1 MANFLTFE
9 ENQVLINNNLFPAN
23 NISLQ
28 LNANTVPVKDVYGNL
43 LYYSPTGPIQ
53 GTIGLSFFLTGAIPS
68 YLRLENQDET
78 PVKIA
83 FNRLLIPDCYLTNL
97 SFSVKPFEPIP
108 VRAEFVFYHGVK
120 ALSTFPLIL
129 NNESKNIP
137 ANGIAYAN
145 NLFTSGLN
153 TLNGMSS
160 YILTDSRSSYVENA
174 IDFIVTDFDYQFS
187 VERVPVLR
195 VGDTFPLRVAM
206 KEANGEFSITT
217 NNIDGYLDIH
227 GNTAE
232 FSAVLRDNTNLN
244 VNDTIN
250 LTGIIIDQNY
260 EISDD
265 NYGLS
270 KIKMTQ
276 AINRKRSPVT
286 IPMEVSNPN
295 IVAPPTVNPVNPIVI
310 PGSTVIT
317 TTIVEEE
324 KPKPEDPNVDPNPP
338 PEIDTTEWYYISV
351 VVNCI
356 MYNAQNAGGCS
367 YMDLVS
373 TPDFENFNSNGM
385 KLVVMSRYYELEF
398 DTTIF
403 DATTNPK
410 GNKVPTNSGE
420 DISKQWNYSGR
431 GPIIT
436 LKVNKEFLENLNFL
450 SSPRYISNENNIFI
464 KYSFKACNPLLLEE
478 GYPPNLV
485 EQKYSS
491 FFRGSFFSALNDEY
505 KNKATPYIHD
515 ITTILPNNDGSLAAV
530 YRG

>member
-9 ENQVLINNNLFPAN
+9 ENQVIINNNLFPAN
-23 NISLQ
+23 SISLQ

-53 GTIGLSFFLTGAIPS
+53 GTVGLNFFLTGVIPS

-120 ALSTFPLIL
+120 ALSTSPLIL
-129 NNESKNIP
+129 SNQSTNIP

-153 TLNGMSS
+153 TLNGVSS
-160 YILTDSRSSYVENA
+160 YILTDNRSSYVQNA
-174 IDFIVTDFDYQFS
+174 NDFVVTDFDYQFS
-187 VERVPVLR
+187 VERVPILR
-195 VGDTFPLRVAM
+195 VGDVFPLRVAM

-244 VNDTIN
+244 VNDTVN

-276 AINRKRSPVT
+276 AINRKRSIVT

-295 IVAPPTVNPVNPIVI
+295 IVVPPTVNPVNPIII

-317 TTIVEEE
+317 TTIVEKEQ
-324 KPKPEDPNVDPNPP
+324 PKIEDPNVDPNPP
-338 PEIDTTEWYYISV
+338 PPIDDTVWYYINV
-351 VVNCI
+351 VVTCV
-356 MYNAQNAGGCS
+356 MANAHNAGGCS
-367 YMDLVS
+367 SMDLIS
-373 TPDFENFNSNGM
+373 TPAFENFNSNGM
-385 KLVVMSRYYELEF
+385 KLVVISRYYELEF
-398 DTTIF
+398 NTTEF
-403 DATTNPK
+403 DETTNPK
-410 GNKVPTNSGE
+410 GNKVPNNSGTS
-420 DISKQWNYSGR
+420 ISQQWNYVAK

-436 LKVNKEFLENLNFL
+436 LKVNKEFLDNFL
-450 SSPRYISNENNIFI
+450 ASSHYTSNQNNMFI
-464 KYSFKACNPLLLEE
+464 TYGFRACNPLLLEE
-478 GYPPNLV
+478 GYSDYNV
-485 EQKYSS
+485 QQKYSS
-491 FFRGSFFSALNDEY
+491 FFRGDFFNALNDQY

-515 ITTILPNNDGSLAAV
+515 ISVIPPNFDGSLVAN
-530 YRG
+530 YNN

>member
-23 NISLQ
+23 SISLQ
-28 LNANTVPVKDVYGNL
+28 LNANTVPVKDIYGNL

-53 GTIGLSFFLTGAIPS
+53 GTVGLNFFLTGAIPS

-120 ALSTFPLIL
+120 ALSTSPLIL
-129 NNESKNIP
+129 SNQSTNIP

-153 TLNGMSS
+153 TLNGVSS
-160 YILTDSRSSYVENA
+160 YILTDNRSSYVENA
-174 IDFIVTDFDYQFS
+174 NDFVVTDFDYQFS

-195 VGDTFPLRVAM
+195 VGDVFPLRVAM

-244 VNDTIN
+244 INDTVN

-276 AINRKRSPVT
+276 AINRKRSIVT

-295 IVAPPTVNPVNPIVI
+295 IIAPPTVNPVNPIVI

-317 TTIVEEE
+317 TTIIE
-324 KPKPEDPNVDPNPP
+324 KEQPKIEDPNVDPNPP
-338 PEIDTTEWYYISV
+338 PPIDDTVWYYIDV
-351 VVNCI
+351 VVRVN
-356 MYNAQNAGGCS
+356 MFNAQNAGCDTVELFSLNLPSGFDEYINGS
-367 YMDLVS
+367 QKFSIMSNRFTLKYKELNKFYIDDKK
-373 TPDFENFNSNGM
+373 TQFNYSELG
-385 KLVVMSRYYELEF
+385 VVMTFKATADFISAF
-398 DTTIF
+398 
-403 DATTNPK
+403 AASSTTNTDEFMFYK
-410 GNKVPTNSGE
+410 GVPCKST
-420 DISKQWNYSGR
+420 DISNSSWNATYQR
-431 GPIIT
+431 
-436 LKVNKEFLENLNFL
+436 FFQ
-450 SSPRYISNENNIFI
+450 NI
-464 KYSFKACNPLLLEE
+464 AN
-478 GYPPNLV
+478 
-485 EQKYSS
+485 
-491 FFRGSFFSALNDEY
+491 ALADTH
-505 KNKATPYIHD
+505 KNKATPYKLD
-515 ITTILPNNDGSLAAV
+515 LSYFSLTNTSYELSFV
-530 YRG
+530 Y

>member
-1 MANFLTFE
+1 MSNFLTFE
-9 ENQVLINNNLFPAN
+9 ENQVLINDNLFPAN

-28 LNANTVPVKDVYGNL
+28 LNANTVPVKDIYGNL

-120 ALSTFPLIL
+120 ALSTTPLIL
-129 NNESKNIP
+129 NNQSTNIP

-195 VGDTFPLRVAM
+195 VGDVFPLRVAM

-295 IVAPPTVNPVNPIVI
+295 ITAPPTVNPVSPIVI

-324 KPKPEDPNVDPNPP
+324 KPKPEDPNVNPNPP
-338 PEIDTTEWYYISV
+338 PQIEQVEYIYFTILFEMRILRLVKGYQPIVYEYLNSRPSFRSFVLVNNTNNSIQNNANFQVLVEPNKINTLTDTTPESPDLTEYILEDV
-351 VVNCI
+351 L
-356 MYNAQNAGGCS
+356 GCS
-367 YMDLVS
+367 FKVDKSFKDNFGSSVLYNS
-373 TPDFENFNSNGM
+373 TVLGVPF
-385 KLVVMSRYYELEF
+385 K
-398 DTTIF
+398 DTVAFLFQF
-403 DATTNPK
+403 DATDNQSTK
-410 GNKVPTNSGE
+410 SIYYTYE
-420 DISKQWNYSGR
+420 D
-431 GPIIT
+431 
-436 LKVNKEFLENLNFL
+436 
-450 SSPRYISNENNIFI
+450 
-464 KYSFKACNPLLLEE
+464 
-478 GYPPNLV
+478 
-485 EQKYSS
+485 
-491 FFRGSFFSALNDEY
+491 LNDIVDGSTVPSEG
-505 KNKATPYIHD
+505 NGDRLTPYIF
-515 ITTILPNNDGSLAAV
+515 NNSVSFNQVG
-530 YRG
+530 

>member
-28 LNANTVPVKDVYGNL
+28 LNANTVPVKDIYGNL

-53 GTIGLSFFLTGAIPS
+53 GTVGLNFFLTGVIPS

-120 ALSTFPLIL
+120 ALSTSPLIL
-129 NNESKNIP
+129 NNQSTNIP
-137 ANGIAYAN
+137 ANGVAYAN

-160 YILTDSRSSYVENA
+160 YILTDNRSSYIENA
-174 IDFIVTDFDYQFS
+174 IDFVVTDFDYQFS

-195 VGDTFPLRVAM
+195 VGDIFPLRVAM

-276 AINRKRSPVT
+276 AINRKRSIVT

-295 IVAPPTVNPVNPIVI
+295 ITAPPTVNPVNPIVI

-324 KPKPEDPNVDPNPP
+324 KPKPQDPNVDPNPP
-338 PEIDTTEWYYISV
+338 PPIDDTVWYYINV
-351 VVNCI
+351 VVSVKMIDAHNAGCDSVELFSLNLPSGFDEYINESQKFSI
-356 MYNAQNAGGCS
+356 MSNRFTLKYKSSDKEYIDEAKKQYNYNAKGTVMTFKATADFINS
-367 YMDLVS
+367 FSVS
-373 TPDFENFNSNGM
+373 SIGNNTEFMYYRGIPCKPTNVANNQWTATYERFFENIG
-385 KLVVMSRYYELEF
+385 
-398 DTTIF
+398 
-403 DATTNPK
+403 DAIN
-410 GNKVPTNSGE
+410 
-420 DISKQWNYSGR
+420 DI
-431 GPIIT
+431 
-436 LKVNKEFLENLNFL
+436 
-450 SSPRYISNENNIFI
+450 
-464 KYSFKACNPLLLEE
+464 
-478 GYPPNLV
+478 
-485 EQKYSS
+485 
-491 FFRGSFFSALNDEY
+491 Y
-505 KNKATPYIHD
+505 KNKNTPYELD
-515 ITTILPNNDGSLAAV
+515 LTSYDNELYELVFV
-530 YRG
+530 Y

>member
-9 ENQVLINNNLFPAN
+9 ENQVLINDNLFPAN
-23 NISLQ
+23 SISLQ
-28 LNANTVPVKDVYGNL
+28 LNANTVPVKDIYGNL

-53 GTIGLSFFLTGAIPS
+53 GTVGLNFFLTGAIPS

-120 ALSTFPLIL
+120 ALSTSPLIL
-129 NNESKNIP
+129 NNQSTNIP

-153 TLNGMSS
+153 TLNGVSS
-160 YILTDSRSSYVENA
+160 YILTENRSSYVENA
-174 IDFIVTDFDYQFS
+174 NDFVVTDFDYQFS
-187 VERVPVLR
+187 VERVPILR
-195 VGDTFPLRVAM
+195 VGDVFPLRVAM
-206 KEANGEFSITT
+206 KEANGEFSVTT

-244 VNDTIN
+244 VNDTVN

-276 AINRKRSPVT
+276 AINRKRSIVT

-324 KPKPEDPNVDPNPP
+324 KPKPQDPNVDPNPP
-338 PEIDTTEWYYISV
+338 TQIDTTEWYYIDV
-351 VVNCI
+351 VVTCV
-356 MYNAQNAGGCS
+356 MANAHNAGGCS
-367 YMDLVS
+367 SMDLIS
-373 TPDFENFNSNGM
+373 TPAFENFNSNGM
-385 KLVVMSRYYELEF
+385 KLVVISRYYELEF
-398 DTTIF
+398 NTTEF
-403 DATTNPK
+403 DETTNPK
-410 GNKVPTNSGE
+410 GNKVPNNSG
-420 DISKQWNYSGR
+420 ISISQQWNYVAKGL
-431 GPIIT
+431 IIT
-436 LKVNKEFLENLNFL
+436 LKVNKEFLDNFL
-450 SSPRYISNENNIFI
+450 ASSHYTSNQNNIFI
-464 KYSFKACNPLLLEE
+464 TYGFRACNPLLLEE
-478 GYPPNLV
+478 GYPDYNTQ
-485 EQKYSS
+485 QKYSS
-491 FFRGSFFSALNDEY
+491 FFRGDFFNALNDKY

-515 ITTILPNNDGSLAAV
+515 ISVIPPNFDGSLVAN
-530 YRG
+530 YKN

>member
-9 ENQVLINNNLFPAN
+9 ENQVLINNNLFPTN
-23 NISLQ
+23 GISLQ

-53 GTIGLSFFLTGAIPS
+53 GTVGLNFFLTGAIPS

-120 ALSTFPLIL
+120 ALSTSPLIL
-129 NNESKNIP
+129 NNQSTNIP
-137 ANGIAYAN
+137 ANGVAYAN

-160 YILTDSRSSYVENA
+160 YILTENRSSYIENA
-174 IDFIVTDFDYQFS
+174 NDFVVTDFDYQFS

-195 VGDTFPLRVAM
+195 VGDVFPLRVAM

-244 VNDTIN
+244 VNDTVN

-265 NYGLS
+265 NFGVS

-295 IVAPPTVNPVNPIVI
+295 IIAPPTVNPVNPIVI
-310 PGSTVIT
+310 PGSAVISIP
-317 TTIVEEE
+317 IVEEQ
-324 KPKPEDPNVDPNPP
+324 KPNLKDPEVSTGTTST
-338 PEIDTTEWYYISV
+338 PETDEDQYYYYIVLFDLVIYSLNPKYRSIITETLPNSPSLKSFSENNLTYKFNLLEFP
-351 VVNCI
+351 VNKI
-356 MYNAQNAGGCS
+356 KLIGRQNEDGEFSTVWFEKKDQLGCS
-367 YMDLVS
+367 FKVNQN
-373 TPDFENFNSNGM
+373 FKENFSVTSLYNN
-385 KLVVMSRYYELEF
+385 
-398 DTTIF
+398 I
-403 DATTNPK
+403 
-410 GNKVPTNSGE
+410 
-420 DISKQWNYSGR
+420 
-431 GPIIT
+431 
-436 LKVNKEFLENLNFL
+436 
-450 SSPRYISNENNIFI
+450 ISNLAF
-464 KYSFKACNPLLLEE
+464 KFSFKAEDNQILEREYLYSDLADWLGTTSNGNGTQKNPYLI
-478 GYPPNLV
+478 
-485 EQKYSS
+485 K
-491 FFRGSFFSALNDEY
+491 
-505 KNKATPYIHD
+505 
-515 ITTILPNNDGSLAAV
+515 PNNYLVNFAGVGNQEL
-530 YRG
+530 

>member
-28 LNANTVPVKDVYGNL
+28 LNANTVPVKDIYGNL

-53 GTIGLSFFLTGAIPS
+53 GTIGLNFFLTGAIPS

-120 ALSTFPLIL
+120 ALSTSPLIL
-129 NNESKNIP
+129 NNQSTNIP

-160 YILTDSRSSYVENA
+160 YILTDDRSSYIENA
-174 IDFIVTDFDYQFS
+174 IDFVVTDFDYQFS

-195 VGDTFPLRVAM
+195 VGDVFPLRVAM

-276 AINRKRSPVT
+276 AINRKRSIVT

-295 IVAPPTVNPVNPIVI
+295 ITAPPTVNPVSPIVI

-338 PEIDTTEWYYISV
+338 PQIDTTEWYYIDV
-351 VVNCI
+351 VVRVNMI
-356 MYNAQNAGGCS
+356 NAQNAGCDTVGLFS
-367 YMDLVS
+367 LNSPLGFDEFINGSQKFSIMSNRFTLKYTESNKFYIDDKK
-373 TPDFENFNSNGM
+373 TQFNYSELG
-385 KLVVMSRYYELEF
+385 VVMTFKATADFINAFAASSTTNTDEFMFYKGVPCKSTDISNSSVIATYQRFFQNISNAISDTHKNKRTPYKLDLSYFSLTNNNYEL
-398 DTTIF
+398 
-403 DATTNPK
+403 
-410 GNKVPTNSGE
+410 
-420 DISKQWNYSGR
+420 
-431 GPIIT
+431 
-436 LKVNKEFLENLNFL
+436 
-450 SSPRYISNENNIFI
+450 
-464 KYSFKACNPLLLEE
+464 SF
-478 GYPPNLV
+478 
-485 EQKYSS
+485 
-491 FFRGSFFSALNDEY
+491 
-505 KNKATPYIHD
+505 
-515 ITTILPNNDGSLAAV
+515 V
-530 YRG
+530 Y

>member
-9 ENQVLINNNLFPAN
+9 ENQVLINDNLFPAN
-23 NISLQ
+23 SISLQ
-28 LNANTVPVKDVYGNL
+28 LNANTVPVKDIYGNL

-53 GTIGLSFFLTGAIPS
+53 GTVGLNFFLTGAIPS

-120 ALSTFPLIL
+120 ALSTSPLIL
-129 NNESKNIP
+129 NNQSTNIP

-153 TLNGMSS
+153 TLNGVSS
-160 YILTDSRSSYVENA
+160 YILTENRSSYVENA
-174 IDFIVTDFDYQFS
+174 NDFVVTDFDYQFS
-187 VERVPVLR
+187 VERVPILR
-195 VGDTFPLRVAM
+195 VGDVFPLRVAM

-244 VNDTIN
+244 VNDTVN

-276 AINRKRSPVT
+276 AINRKRSIVT

-295 IVAPPTVNPVNPIVI
+295 IVVPPTVNPVNPIVI

-317 TTIVEEE
+317 TTIVEKEQ
-324 KPKPEDPNVDPNPP
+324 PKPEDPNVDPNPP
-338 PEIDTTEWYYISV
+338 PQTDTDVYYYYTILFDIRINRLVAPNVPIIYESLKSIPSFTSFVLIDNNNNQISNNAKFEVIREPNKINNLVDTTPDSPDLTEHIL
-351 VVNCI
+351 I
-356 MYNAQNAGGCS
+356 DALGCS
-367 YMDLVS
+367 FRVNESFKNNFGSSALYNS
-373 TPDFENFNSNGM
+373 TVLGVPFKDEVAFLFQ
-385 KLVVMSRYYELEF
+385 
-398 DTTIF
+398 F
-403 DATTNPK
+403 DATDSQSPK
-410 GNKVPTNSGE
+410 
-420 DISKQWNYSGR
+420 
-431 GPIIT
+431 IIT
-436 LKVNKEFLENLNFL
+436 YTYENLKNFVDGTTVPIGGNGTVL
-450 SSPRYISNENNIFI
+450 
-464 KYSFKACNPLLLEE
+464 K
-478 GYPPNLV
+478 
-485 EQKYSS
+485 
-491 FFRGSFFSALNDEY
+491 
-505 KNKATPYIHD
+505 PYIFKD
-515 ITTILPNNDGSLAAV
+515 SVAFNQVG
-530 YRG
+530 

>member
-28 LNANTVPVKDVYGNL
+28 LNANTVPVKDIYGNL

-53 GTIGLSFFLTGAIPS
+53 GTIGLNFFLTGAIPS

-120 ALSTFPLIL
+120 ALSTSPLIL
-129 NNESKNIP
+129 NNQSTNIP
-137 ANGIAYAN
+137 ANGVAYAN

-160 YILTDSRSSYVENA
+160 YILTDDRSSYIENA
-174 IDFIVTDFDYQFS
+174 IDFVVTDFDYQFS

-195 VGDTFPLRVAM
+195 VGDVFPLRVAM

-276 AINRKRSPVT
+276 AINRKRSLVT

-295 IVAPPTVNPVNPIVI
+295 ITAPPTVNPVSPIVI

-324 KPKPEDPNVDPNPP
+324 KPKPQDPNVDPNPP
-338 PEIDTTEWYYISV
+338 PQTEQDDYIYFTILFNIKIQRLISGFQPIVYESLNSKPLFTSFVLVNNANNSIQNNANFKVVAEPNKINTLIDTTPESPDLNEFKLENV
-351 VVNCI
+351 L
-356 MYNAQNAGGCS
+356 GCS
-367 YMDLVS
+367 FAVDKSFIDNFESSVLYNSTVLGVPFKDTVAFLFQFDPTDNQTPKSKYYTYEDLKNIVDGS
-373 TPDFENFNSNGM
+373 TPSIEGDG
-385 KLVVMSRYYELEF
+385 
-398 DTTIF
+398 
-403 DATTNPK
+403 
-410 GNKVPTNSGE
+410 
-420 DISKQWNYSGR
+420 SKS
-431 GPIIT
+431 
-436 LKVNKEFLENLNFL
+436 K
-450 SSPRYISNENNIFI
+450 
-464 KYSFKACNPLLLEE
+464 
-478 GYPPNLV
+478 
-485 EQKYSS
+485 
-491 FFRGSFFSALNDEY
+491 
-505 KNKATPYIHD
+505 PYIF
-515 ITTILPNNDGSLAAV
+515 NDFIGFNQV
-530 YRG
+530 G

>member
-9 ENQVLINNNLFPAN
+9 ENQVIINNNLFPAN
-23 NISLQ
+23 SISLQ

-53 GTIGLSFFLTGAIPS
+53 GTVGLNFFLTGVIPS

-120 ALSTFPLIL
+120 ALSTSPLIL
-129 NNESKNIP
+129 SNQSTNIP

-153 TLNGMSS
+153 TLNGVSS
-160 YILTDSRSSYVENA
+160 YILTDNRSSYVQNA
-174 IDFIVTDFDYQFS
+174 NDFVVTDFDYQFS
-187 VERVPVLR
+187 VERVPILR
-195 VGDTFPLRVAM
+195 VGDVFPLRVAM

-244 VNDTIN
+244 VNDTVN

-276 AINRKRSPVT
+276 AINRKRSIVT

-295 IVAPPTVNPVNPIVI
+295 IVVPPTVNPVNPIII

-317 TTIVEEE
+317 TTIVKEE

-338 PEIDTTEWYYISV
+338 PPIDDTVWYYINV
-351 VVNCI
+351 VVTCV
-356 MYNAQNAGGCS
+356 MANAHNAGGCS
-367 YMDLVS
+367 SMDLIS
-373 TPDFENFNSNGM
+373 TPAFENFNSNGM
-385 KLVVMSRYYELEF
+385 KLVVINRYFELEF
-398 DTTIF
+398 NTTVF
-403 DATTNPK
+403 DENTNPK
-410 GNKVPTNSGE
+410 GNKVPNNSNLP
-420 DISKQWNYSGR
+420 ISQQWNYSAKGS
-431 GPIIT
+431 IIT
-436 LKVNKEFLENLNFL
+436 LKVNKEFLDNFL
-450 SSPRYISNENNIFI
+450 ASSHYQSNQNNMFI
-464 KYSFKACNPLLLEE
+464 TYGFRACNPLLLEE
-478 GYPPNLV
+478 GYSDYNLQ
-485 EQKYSS
+485 QKYSS
-491 FFRGSFFSALNDEY
+491 FFRGDFFNADNDQY
-505 KNKATPYIHD
+505 KNKTTPYIHD
-515 ITTILPNNDGSLAAV
+515 ISVNLPNFDGSLTAI
-530 YRG
+530 YKS